1 MTEDPKALAER
12 VLSLKNARGQL
23 VEDSEKCRLA
33 RAVLDYAKRATA
45 CPACMTQDRLRLERD
60 EARAEVGRLR
70 EALSKITDV
79 VSDGAR
85 AGMSIMRGIAEDALK
100 GGSDG

>member
-1 MTEDPKALAER
+1 MAM
-12 VLSLKNARGQL
+12 S
-23 VEDSEKCRLA
+23 DSCSICDIA
-33 RAVLDYAKRATA
+33 WADGAG
-45 CPACMTQDRLRLERD
+45 CPLCKSC
-60 EARAEVGRLR
+60 AEVARLR
-70 EALSKITDV
+70 EALSKIADV